1 VGLWWL
7 GVGFYVVP
15 ALIVL
20 GGILVAFLVG
30 KIIVR

>member
-1 VGLWWL
+1 M

-15 ALIVL
+15 AVIVL

-30 KIIVR
+30 KLIVR